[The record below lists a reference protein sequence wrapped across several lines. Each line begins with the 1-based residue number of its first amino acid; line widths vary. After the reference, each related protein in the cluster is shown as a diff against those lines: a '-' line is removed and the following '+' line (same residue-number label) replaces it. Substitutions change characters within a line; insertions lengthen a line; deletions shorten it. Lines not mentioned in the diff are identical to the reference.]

1 MSGLRRGGAR
11 RGLVS
16 VAAATALLGGAAVP
30 AVMLAPV
37 AAAHS
42 VLISVDPQDGSELE
56 NSPEQ
61 IVLTFNE
68 EINQNFVS
76 VAVTSA
82 TDSTNRVVGDPT
94 VDGDTVTA
102 RVEDLGPGNYT
113 IGYRVTSADG
123 HVVTGSSVFS
133 VVDPDGEA
141 GGAGTPGA
149 TAGEAEEPET
159 GEADRA
165 QADTSDTSTADDG
178 AAEATDSD
186 SDGGVNPAIW
196 IVGGLAVVLI
206 GGAFFLLRR
215 GD

>member
-1 MSGLRRGGAR
+1 MSGLRRGV
-11 RGLVS
+11 VS
-16 VAAATALLGGAAVP
+16 VAAATALLGGATVP

-37 AAAHS
+37 ASAHS
-42 VLISVDPQDGSELE
+42 VLISVDPQDGSEVA

-61 IVLTFNE
+61 VELAFNE

-76 VAVTSA
+76 VAVRSA
-82 TDSTNRVVGDPT
+82 DDPANRVAGEPV

-102 RVEDLGPGNYT
+102 RVEDLEPGNYT

-133 VVDPDGEA
+133 VVDSDGEA

-149 TAGEAEEPET
+149 TAGEAGAAES
-159 GEADRA
+159 DRA
-165 QADTSDTSTADDG
+165 RADTSDTSTADDG
-178 AAEATDSD
+178 ATEATDSD

-206 GGAFFLLRR
+206 GGAFLLLRR

>member
-1 MSGLRRGGAR
+1 MSRLRRGRAC

-16 VAAATALLGGAAVP
+16 VAAATALLGGATAP

-76 VAVTSA
+76 IAVTSA
-82 TDSTNRVVGDPT
+82 NDSTNRVVGDPT
-94 VDGDTVTA
+94 VNGDTVTA
-102 RVEDLGPGNYT
+102 QVEDLGPGNYT
-113 IGYRVTSADG
+113 VGYRVTSADG
-123 HVVTGSSVFS
+123 HVVTGAPVFS
-133 VVDPDGEA
+133 VVGSDAEA
-141 GGAGTPGA
+141 NGAEAPGTA
-149 TAGEAEEPET
+149 AGET
-159 GEADRA
+159 GDGQGQNDAD
-165 QADTSDTSTADDG
+165 ADAAAATDDG
-178 AAEATDSD
+178 ADTADA
-186 SDGGVNPAIW
+186 DGGVNPAIW
-196 IVGGLAVVLI
+196 IVGGLAIVLI

>member
-1 MSGLRRGGAR
+1 MSRLRRGRAC

-16 VAAATALLGGAAVP
+16 VAAATALLGGATAP

-76 VAVTSA
+76 IAVTSA
-82 TDSTNRVVGDPT
+82 NDSTNRVVGDPT
-94 VDGDTVTA
+94 VNGDTVTA
-102 RVEDLGPGNYT
+102 QVEDLGPGNYT
-113 IGYRVTSADG
+113 VGYRVTSADG
-123 HVVTGSSVFS
+123 HVVTGAPVFS
-133 VVDPDGEA
+133 VVGSDAEANGAEAPGTAAGET
-141 GGAGTPGA
+141 GAGANTD
-149 TAGEAEEPET
+149 AGDA
-159 GEADRA
+159 AD
-165 QADTSDTSTADDG
+165 ADDG
-178 AAEATDSD
+178 ATDAADSDSDSD

-196 IVGGLAVVLI
+196 IVGGLAIVLI